1 MRPLEIGIIAILSLY
16 VLSFSLK
23 KEKRPAWIYWLPSG
37 AATVLVL
44 HAITEGIRWQMYIA
58 YLLTLIYF
66 VFSIKSLFGR
76 SKQSQEQT
84 RGSRIAGILGSV
96 LVIVLLGATL
106 LIANLLPVSEPF
118 PPTGKHQ
125 IGTTFFHL
133 IDHERKEVLTAD
145 SSDVRSLWV
154 QAWYPAETTKSIER
168 VQVYSESE
176 KFMGEAFE
184 RVGWPS
190 FMGSHVSL
198 IKSHSYLNAPIK
210 NGDEPFPVILFS
222 HGYTGN
228 LSSTPQ
234 IEELVSHGYVVFSI
248 AHSYESA
255 LSLNQAGEW
264 ISSESYNLYEDNSD
278 TVRINP
284 IIRSIRAIKNRAD
297 STTTT
302 DYLAP
307 LALTEKDRLQLDSLY
322 GEWYPLARTRLRI
335 WAADK
340 SFVLDELV
348 QLQRGEKKSIFKGKL
363 DLTRV
368 GAFGSSFGGGAAAL
382 FNSVDERC
390 LAAANLDGL
399 TAGMMYADTLSRPYM
414 LFMGDYAWDNN
425 RTRDEWGYIGNS
437 NPYYRIGIKGGVH
450 GNITA
455 YLNNFSLQSKI
466 GMIRPDVIDQY
477 RAYEIYNSFLVA
489 FFDRHLKGKEQQ
501 KLLEGEERFEEVNF
515 RVH

>member
-1 MRPLEIGIIAILSLY
+1 MRPLEIVIIAILSLH
-16 VLSFSLK
+16 VLSFFLK
-23 KEKRPAWIYWLPSG
+23 KEKRPAWLYWLPTV
-37 AATVLVL
+37 AAAILVL

-58 YLLTLIYF
+58 YLLTFIYLA
-66 VFSIKSLFGR
+66 FSIKSLFGS

-84 RGSRIAGILGSV
+84 KGSRIAGILSGV
-96 LVIVLLGATL
+96 LVIVLLGASL

-118 PPTGKHQ
+118 SPTGKHQ
-125 IGTTFFHL
+125 IGTSFFHL
-133 IDHERKEVLTAD
+133 IDYDRKEVLTAD

-154 QAWYPAETTKSIER
+154 QAWYPAETTKSFER
-168 VQVYSESE
+168 VQVFSNSE
-176 KFMGEAFE
+176 KFMGDAFE

-198 IKSHSYLNAPIK
+198 IKSHSYLDAPIK

-234 IEELVSHGYVVFSI
+234 IEELVSQGYVVFSI

-264 ISSESYNLYEDNSD
+264 ISRESFNLYEDNSD

-284 IIRSIRAIKNRAD
+284 IIKSILAIKNRAD

-302 DYLAP
+302 DYLSP
-307 LALTEKDRLQLDSLY
+307 LALTENDKLQLDSLY
-322 GEWYPLARTRLRI
+322 GKWYPLARARLKI

-340 SFVLDELV
+340 SFVLNEV
-348 QLQRGEKKSIFKGKL
+348 EQMQRGEKKSIFKGKL
-363 DLTRV
+363 DLKRV
-368 GAFGSSFGGGAAAL
+368 GAFGFSFGGGAAAL
-382 FNSVDERC
+382 FNSIDERC

-399 TAGMMYADTLSRPYM
+399 TAGMMYADTLTHPYM
-414 LFMGDYAWDNN
+414 LFMGDYAWNN
-425 RTRDEWGYIGNS
+425 NLTRGEWGSIGNS
-437 NPYYRIGIKGGVH
+437 NPFYRIGIKGGIH
-450 GNITA
+450 GNIPA

-466 GMIRPDVIDQY
+466 GLIRPDVIDQY